1 MSKETDT
8 LAYLTMIQNAGIV
21 LPQQQTEFL
30 KRLIDIN
37 CSMFDTLFAPT
48 FLWRANSRCGDPTVF
63 GYIDTIIDCT
73 KIESLQTVRRA
84 DTANDGTVIPYFEI
98 SVVLPATTIPLHVSS
113 YELAHCV
120 IVLLLSKKMGVNVHA
135 IPEQQA
141 VI

>member
-8 LAYLTMIQNAGIV
+8 LAYLSMIQNVGII

-48 FLWRANSRCGDPTVF
+48 FLWRANARCGDPTVA
-63 GYIDTIIDCT
+63 GYIDTVIDCT
-73 KIESLQTVRRA
+73 RIESLQTIRRS
-84 DTANDGTVIPYFEI
+84 DTANDGTAISYFEI
-98 SVVLPATTIPLHVSS
+98 SVVLPDTTVSLHVSS

-135 IPEQQA
+135 TPEQQPA
-141 VI
+141 A